1 MINREVKIGILATL
15 TIAIFYF
22 GSSYLKGKHLFNTD
36 NIYYVVYDNSNG
48 LKEASPVLYRGIIVG
63 KIIST
68 EITKEEIP
76 QIKVAFSVKRD
87 IKVTTTTEA
96 QACSSILG
104 STCINL
110 VMSGGDSLPNRSF
123 IPGMI
128 DIGLTDKI
136 APTIRSIDE
145 LLIVTNKFLM
155 EIAKNT
161 DKISAIFI
169 NLELITN
176 KLSSIL
182 VNNEKNIASISNEI
196 SKLIILIND
205 PQIGIKPMLININ
218 AMSKDLNSG
227 IFKNYLERIN
237 NILLNLDILIDRT
250 TKGEN
255 SLGKL
260 SIDSEFYDNLNK
272 TIVSTNSLMSDLKD
286 HPWRYLNFSIFGG
299 SKSSSKETA
308 KA

>member
-1 MINREVKIGILATL
+1 MMNKEVKIGILATL

-36 NIYYVVYDNSNG
+36 SIYYVVYDNSSG
-48 LKEASPVLYRGIIVG
+48 LKEASPVLYKGIIVG

-68 EITKEEIP
+68 EITKEENP
-76 QIKVAFSVKRD
+76 QIKITFSVKKE
-87 IKVTTTTEA
+87 IKVTTATEA
-96 QACSSILG
+96 QASTSMFGLG
-104 STCINL
+104 NACINL
-110 VMSGGDSLPNRSF
+110 VISGGDPLPNHSC

-136 APTIRSIDE
+136 TPTIRSIDE

-182 VNNEKNIASISNEI
+182 VNNENNIASIGNEI
-196 SKLIILIND
+196 SKLITLMND
-205 PQIGIKPMLININ
+205 PQIGIRPLLINVNTI
-218 AMSKDLNSG
+218 SKDLNSG
-227 IFKNYLERIN
+227 VFKNYLERIN
-237 NILLNLDILIDRT
+237 SILLNLDIIMDRT

-260 SIDSEFYDNLNK
+260 SMDSEFYDNLNK
-272 TIVSTNSLMSDLKD
+272 TIVSTNTLMADLKE

-299 SKSSSKETA
+299 PKSSSK
-308 KA
+308 